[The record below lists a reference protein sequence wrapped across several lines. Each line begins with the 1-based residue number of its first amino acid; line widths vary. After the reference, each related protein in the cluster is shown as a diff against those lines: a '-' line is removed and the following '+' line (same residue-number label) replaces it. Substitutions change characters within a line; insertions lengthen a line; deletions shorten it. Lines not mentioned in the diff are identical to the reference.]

1 MNRQRVD
8 NFQFIELEK
17 SGVVERR
24 GMKSIGG
31 FMPHVIIKHS
41 VSAACQND
49 PAEHEPLPDSR
60 ME

>member
-1 MNRQRVD
+1 MKHVFKATKLGWEKEKEGMLMGMPEFAINRQH
-8 NFQFIELEK
+8 L
-17 SGVVERR
+17 
-24 GMKSIGG
+24 
-31 FMPHVIIKHS
+31 VIIKHS